1 MNIKNNLKGIS
12 RFFYSIY
19 LRSRLFFPAQ
29 KSSTFN
35 TLDHSGGVISRIYAI
50 NLERETVRWLDLNK
64 ELDKILDKSNK
75 KLTGQLTRFSA
86 INAKEMSETLNEEEI
101 IPYYTLADQL
111 YVEPQP
117 KILPDKFDLDVP
129 IKMSKAEIAVA
140 LSHINVIRLVAE
152 GPDEYAL
159 VLEDDVYFER
169 DFAKILDTAWF
180 EMIQA
185 DGSSPNFDIL
195 YLSFKEV
202 MNGAKKKIISKN
214 IFKPERGLWYFSG
227 YVLSKKGAN
236 RILSLLP
243 TYGPIDLW
251 INHQFEKLD
260 VRAVYKSII
269 EQRLDFNSSNS
280 YSILPTLVKVGIID
294 NEKASNFNELP
305 NHWPVFSFGVSG
317 SGISS
322 LGMALSMLGYKCCS
336 DIDRLPNVD
345 LKNLLDNSG
354 ENKFNAYVN
363 VNCLS
368 KHIGLLKKEY
378 PQAKFIVTT
387 SDSKKIDEVVSNIS
401 EELSDTDYVILHSGE
416 KNKWKII
423 CEYLQCPPPI
433 SAYPEIADIFPRQ
446 IIEITEKAQI
456 NNSEINMTHDISPWI
471 LERNNFS
478 GNGFLIEYNP
488 TRIEK
493 DLVDFS
499 INDSLQNINN
509 NYWEVRDDTFPGNLG
524 LFRPQNVIQNDIS
537 GLGLVV
543 KEEQLGV
550 REYSA
555 AAISSRMKFLYGR
568 FEVSL
573 RAAKIPGIVT
583 GFFLHRDSP
592 RQEIDIEFVGNR
604 PDHMLTNVFYNPG
617 DEGAKFDYGYRGTPT
632 LIPLGFDAS
641 EEFHDYMIEW
651 SPDEIK
657 WFVDGIMVYRRGVW
671 GPTPIPHLPMTLH
684 ANTWP
689 TRSKELAGRL
699 HIRSLPGITYVR
711 KICIDAT
718 MDTNNP
724 KLNEQTVV
732 AG

>member
-1 MNIKNNLKGIS
+1 MNINKHLKGIN
-12 RFFYSIY
+12 RFLYSFY
-19 LRSRLFFPAQ
+19 LRSRLLFPAQ

-35 TLDHSGGVISRIYAI
+35 TLDQSGEGISRIYAI
-50 NLERETVRWLDLNK
+50 NLDRETVRWLDLNK
-64 ELDKILDKSNK
+64 ELDKVRDKSNK

-86 INAKEMSETLNEEEI
+86 INAREMSGTLNEEEV

-111 YVEPQP
+111 YVDPQP
-117 KILPDKFDLDVP
+117 RILPDKFDLDVP

-140 LSHINVIRLVAE
+140 LSHINVIRLIAE

-169 DFAKILDTAWF
+169 DFAKILDAAWF

-185 DGSSPNFDIL
+185 DRSSPKFDIL

-202 MNGAKKKIISKN
+202 MNGAKKKIISEH

-236 RILSLLP
+236 KILSLLP

-251 INHQFEKLD
+251 INHQYEKLD
-260 VRAVYKSII
+260 VRAVHKSII
-269 EQRLDFNSSNS
+269 AQRLDFNSSNS

-305 NHWPVFSFGVSG
+305 VHWPVFSFGANG

-336 DIDRLPNVD
+336 DIDRLPDED
-345 LKNLLDNSG
+345 LKKLLDNSG
-354 ENKFNAYVN
+354 GGKFNAYVN
-363 VNCLS
+363 VGCLS
-368 KHIGLLKKEY
+368 RNIVLLKKEY
-378 PQAKFIVTT
+378 PQAKFIVTI
-387 SDSKKIDEVVSNIS
+387 SDSKKIDEVTSNIIKD
-401 EELSDTDYVILHSGE
+401 LSDTDCVILHLGE
-416 KNKWKII
+416 KNKWKVI

-433 SAYPEIADIFPRQ
+433 SMYPEIDDIVSRQ
-446 IIEITEKAQI
+446 IIEDNVKEKF
-456 NNSEINMTHDISPWI
+456 NNSEISMTHDNSPWI
-471 LERNNFS
+471 LERKNLS
-478 GNGFLIEYNP
+478 GNGFFIKP
-488 TRIEK
+488 DPKRIKK
-493 DLVDFS
+493 DLVNFS
-499 INDSLQNINN
+499 IIDSLQNINN
-509 NYWEVRDDTFPGNLG
+509 EYWEVRDDTFPGNLG

-537 GLGLVV
+537 GLDLVV
-543 KEEQLGV
+543 KAEQLGV
-550 REYSA
+550 REFSA

-604 PDHMLTNVFYNPG
+604 PDHMLINVFYNPG

-632 LIPLGFDAS
+632 FIPLGFDAS

-651 SPDEIK
+651 GPDEIK
-657 WFVDGIMVYRRGVW
+657 WFVDGVMVYRRGIW

-684 ANTWP
+684 ANMWP

-699 HIRSLPGITYVR
+699 HTRSLPGITYVR

-718 MDTNNP
+718 MDINNP
-724 KLNEQTVV
+724 KLDEQSVV

>member
-12 RFFYSIY
+12 RFFYSFY
-19 LRSRLFFPAQ
+19 LRSRLLLPAQ

-35 TLDHSGGVISRIYAI
+35 TLNQNEGVISRIYAI
-50 NLERETVRWLDLNK
+50 NLEREAIRWADLNK
-64 ELDKILDKSNK
+64 ELGKILDKSNK
-75 KLTGQLTRFSA
+75 KLTSQLTRFSA
-86 INAKEMSETLNEEEI
+86 INAKEMSGILNEEEV

-111 YVEPQP
+111 YVDPQP

-140 LSHINVIRLVAE
+140 LSHLNVIRLVAE
-152 GPDEYAL
+152 GSDAYAL

-169 DFAKILDTAWF
+169 DFAKTLDAAWS

-185 DGSSPNFDIL
+185 DRSSPGFDIL

-202 MNGAKKKIISKN
+202 MNGAKKKIISKS

-236 RILSLLP
+236 KILSLLP

-269 EQRLDFNSSNS
+269 SQRLDFNSSNS
-280 YSILPTLVKVGIID
+280 YSILPTLVKIGIID
-294 NEKASNFNELP
+294 NEKASSFNELP
-305 NHWPVFSFGVSG
+305 NYWPVFAFGVSG

-336 DIDRLPNVD
+336 DIDRLPNAD
-345 LKNLLDNSG
+345 LKNLLSNS
-354 ENKFNAYVN
+354 EQNEFNAYVN
-363 VNCLS
+363 VGCLS
-368 KHIGLLKKEY
+368 KYIGILKKQY
-378 PQAKFIVTT
+378 PKAKFIITT
-387 SDSKKIDEVVSNIS
+387 SESKEIEDVIFNII
-401 EELSDTDYVILHSGE
+401 EEIVDTDYVVLHSDE
-416 KNKWKII
+416 KNKWKVI

-433 SAYPEIADIFPRQ
+433 SAYPEMADIIPRQ
-446 IIEITEKAQI
+446 IIDITSAAQI
-456 NNSEINMTHDISPWI
+456 NNSEINMIHDISPWI
-471 LERNNFS
+471 LERKNFS
-478 GNGFLIEYNP
+478 GNGFFIKDNP
-488 TRIEK
+488 KRIEK
-493 DLVDFS
+493 ELADFF

-509 NYWEVRDDTFPGNLG
+509 NYWEIRDDTFPGNLG

-550 REYSA
+550 REFSA

-573 RAAKIPGIVT
+573 RAANVAGIVT

-604 PDHMLTNVFYNPG
+604 SDHLLINVFYNPG

-657 WFVDGIMVYRRGVW
+657 WFVDGVMVYRRGVW

-699 HIRSLPGITYVR
+699 HTRSLPCITYIR

-718 MDTNNP
+718 MDVNNP
-724 KLNEQTVV
+724 KLNDQTVV

>member
-1 MNIKNNLKGIS
+1 MNIKNQLIGMS
-12 RFFYSIY
+12 RFFYSFY
-19 LRSRLFFPAQ
+19 LRARLFFPSQ
-29 KSSTFN
+29 KSTTFN
-35 TLDHSGGVISRIYAI
+35 KPDLSGDVISRIYAI
-50 NLERETVRWLDLNK
+50 NLDREKVRWQDLNQ
-64 ELDKILDKSNK
+64 ELDKIKDKSNK
-75 KLTGQLTRFSA
+75 KLTSQLTRFSA
-86 INAKEMSETLNEEEI
+86 INAKEMTGAFNQEEI

-111 YVEPQP
+111 YVDPQP

-129 IKMSKAEIAVA
+129 IKMSIAEIAVA
-140 LSHINVIRLVAE
+140 LSHINVIRLIAE
-152 GPDEYAL
+152 GFDEYAL

-169 DFAKILDTAWF
+169 DFAKILDAAWS

-185 DGSSPNFDIL
+185 DGISPSFDIL
-195 YLSFKEV
+195 YLSYKEV

-236 RILSLLP
+236 KILSLLP
-243 TYGPIDLW
+243 AYGPIDLW

-269 EQRLDFNSSNS
+269 AQRLDFNSSNS

-294 NEKASNFNELP
+294 NEKASMFNELP
-305 NHWPVFSFGVSG
+305 DYGPVFSFGEMG
-317 SGISS
+317 SGITS

-336 DIDRLPNVD
+336 DIEQLPAED
-345 LKNLLDNSG
+345 LKNLLDNSV

-363 VNCLS
+363 IGCLS
-368 KHIGLLKKEY
+368 RRISLLKKQY
-378 PQAKFIVTT
+378 PQAKFIVTID
-387 SDSKKIDEVVSNIS
+387 DSQKTDEVTSKIIKDLV
-401 EELSDTDYVILHSGE
+401 DTDCVTLHSGE

-423 CEYLQCPPPI
+423 CEHLQCPPPI
-433 SAYPEIADIFPRQ
+433 STYPEIADILPRQ
-446 IIEITEKAQI
+446 IIEGGAKEKVS
-456 NNSEINMTHDISPWI
+456 NSEINMTHDSSPWI
-471 LERNNFS
+471 LDIKKS
-478 GNGFLIEYNP
+478 KNGFIIKP
-488 TRIEK
+488 MPKIIEK
-493 DLVDFS
+493 DLATFQIS
-499 INDSLQNINN
+499 DSLQNIND
-509 NYWEVRDDTFPGNLG
+509 NYWELRDDTFPGNLG
-524 LFRPQNVIQNDIS
+524 LFRPDNVILNDIS
-537 GLGLVV
+537 GLSLVV
-543 KEEQLGV
+543 KAEQLGV

-555 AAISSRMKFLYGR
+555 AAISSKMKFLYGR

-604 PDHMLTNVFYNPG
+604 PNHMLINVFYNPG

-641 EEFHDYMIEW
+641 EDFHDYMIEW

-657 WFVDGIMVYRRGVW
+657 WFVDGVMVCRRGVW

-699 HIRSLPGITYVR
+699 QIRSLPGITYIR
-711 KICIDAT
+711 KVSVDAT
-718 MDTNNP
+718 MDINNP
-724 KLNEQTVV
+724 TLNNPLVE

>member
-1 MNIKNNLKGIS
+1 MNIKNNLKGLSHFI
-12 RFFYSIY
+12 YSFY

-35 TLDHSGGVISRIYAI
+35 TLDQGRDVISRIYAI
-50 NLERETVRWLDLNK
+50 NLDRETIRWLDLNK
-64 ELDKILDKSNK
+64 ELDKILDKYNK
-75 KLTGQLTRFSA
+75 KLTGQLIRFSA
-86 INAKEMSETLNEEEI
+86 INAKEMSDIHNEEEV

-111 YVEPQP
+111 YVDPQP

-169 DFAKILDTAWF
+169 DFAKTLDAAWF

-185 DGSSPNFDIL
+185 DGSSPCFDIL

-202 MNGAKKKIISKN
+202 MNGARKKIISKN

-236 RILSLLP
+236 KILSLLP
-243 TYGPIDLW
+243 SYGPIDLW
-251 INHQFEKLD
+251 INHQFDKLD

-269 EQRLDFNSSNS
+269 LQRLDFNSSNS
-280 YSILPTLVKVGIID
+280 YSILPTLVKIGVID

-336 DIDRLPNVD
+336 DIDRLPNED
-345 LKNLLDNSG
+345 LKNLLNNSEG
-354 ENKFNAYVN
+354 NKFNAYVN
-363 VNCLS
+363 VDCLS
-368 KHIGLLKKEY
+368 KYIGFLKKEY
-378 PQAKFIVTT
+378 PQAKFIVTR
-387 SDSKKIDEVVSNIS
+387 SDSKEIDKMTSNII
-401 EELSDTDYVILHSGE
+401 EELSDTDYVLLHSDE
-416 KNKWKII
+416 KNKWKVI

-433 SAYPEIADIFPRQ
+433 SAYPKMADIVPRQ
-446 IIEITEKAQI
+446 IIEITNTAQN
-456 NNSEINMTHDISPWI
+456 NNSAINMTHDISPWI

-478 GNGFLIEYNP
+478 GNGFLIKYNP
-488 TRIEK
+488 TRIK
-493 DLVDFS
+493 KGLADFS

-509 NYWEVRDDTFPGNLG
+509 NYWKVRDDTFPGNLG

-537 GLGLVV
+537 GLCLVV

-573 RAAKIPGIVT
+573 RAAKIQGIVT

-604 PDHMLTNVFYNPG
+604 PDHMLINVFYNPG

-657 WFVDGIMVYRRGVW
+657 WFVDGVMVYCRGVW

-699 HIRSLPGITYVR
+699 HTHSLPGITYVR

-718 MDTNNP
+718 MDINNP

>member
-1 MNIKNNLKGIS
+1 MNIKKNLKGIS
-12 RFFYSIY
+12 RFFYSFY

-35 TLDHSGGVISRIYAI
+35 TLDQSGGVISRVYAI

-64 ELDKILDKSNK
+64 ELDEILDKSNK
-75 KLTGQLTRFSA
+75 KLTGLLTRFSA
-86 INAKEMSETLNEEEI
+86 INAKEMSDILNEEEV

-111 YVEPQP
+111 YVDPQP

-140 LSHINVIRLVAE
+140 LSHINVIRLIAE

-169 DFAKILDTAWF
+169 NFAKILDAAWL

-202 MNGAKKKIISKN
+202 MNGAKKKVISKN

-251 INHQFEKLD
+251 INHQFDKLD

-269 EQRLDFNSSNS
+269 AQRLDFNSSNS

-294 NEKASNFNELP
+294 NEKASSFNELP
-305 NHWPVFSFGVSG
+305 KHWPVFSFGVSG

-336 DIDRLPNVD
+336 DIDRLPNAD

-354 ENKFNAYVN
+354 GGKFNAYVN
-363 VNCLS
+363 VSCLS
-368 KHIGLLKKEY
+368 KYIGLLKKEY

-387 SDSKKIDEVVSNIS
+387 SDSKRIDEATSNTI
-401 EELSDTDYVILHSGE
+401 EELSDADYVILHSGE
-416 KNKWKII
+416 KNKWKVI

-433 SAYPEIADIFPRQ
+433 SAYPEIADIVPRQ
-446 IIEITEKAQI
+446 VIEITEKAQI

-471 LERNNFS
+471 LERKNFS
-478 GNGFLIEYNP
+478 GNGFLMKYNP

-493 DLVDFS
+493 DLTDFF

-524 LFRPQNVIQNDIS
+524 LFRPQNVILNDIS

-604 PDHMLTNVFYNPG
+604 PDHMLINVFYNPG

-651 SPDEIK
+651 SPNEIK
-657 WFVDGIMVYRRGVW
+657 WFVDGVMVYRRGVW

-684 ANTWP
+684 ANIWP

-699 HIRSLPGITYVR
+699 QTRSLPSITYVR

-718 MDTNNP
+718 MDINNP
-724 KLNEQTVV
+724 KLNEQTEV